1 MRQDELSLE
10 AYKQTCE
17 FLRIGNRAV
26 NKAQEANRKKGIPNV
41 YSYNG
46 HIYYELPN
54 GELTK
59 EDPLSD
65 VSRKKTDTS
74 PCEKGDSPKEP
85 NRPNTV
91 N

>member
-1 MRQDELSLE
+1 MSRHELSLD

-26 NKAQEANRKKGIPNV
+26 KKAQEENRKKGIPNV

-59 EDPLSD
+59 EDPM
-65 VSRKKTDTS
+65 RKQKR
-74 PCEKGDSPKEP
+74 EGDGAI
-85 NRPNTV
+85 
-91 N
+91 

>member
-1 MRQDELSLE
+1 MSQDELSLE
-10 AYKQTCE
+10 TYKQSLE

-26 NKAQEANRKKGIPNV
+26 KRAQEENRKKGIPNV

-59 EDPLSD
+59 ENPLKNASKQD
-65 VSRKKTDTS
+65 GDKK
-74 PCEKGDSPKEP
+74 
-85 NRPNTV
+85 
-91 N
+91 

>member
-1 MRQDELSLE
+1 MGQDELSLE
-10 AYKQTCE
+10 AYKQTRE

-26 NKAQEANRKKGIPNV
+26 RKAQEENRKKGIPNV

-59 EDPLSD
+59 EDPL
-65 VSRKKTDTS
+65 KNWS
-74 PCEKGDSPKEP
+74 PQDKE
-85 NRPNTV
+85 NR
-91 N
+91 